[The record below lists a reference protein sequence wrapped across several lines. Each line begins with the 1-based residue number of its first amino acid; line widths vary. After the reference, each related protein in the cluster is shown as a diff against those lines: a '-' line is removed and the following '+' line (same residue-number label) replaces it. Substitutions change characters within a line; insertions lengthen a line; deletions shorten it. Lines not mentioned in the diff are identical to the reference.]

1 MHRHMTRFGF
11 AACLLL
17 AMGAGAEAAAD
28 CASGVVLSERGG
40 VLQRYRLADVPE
52 RLQCRVN
59 LGSDRP
65 EATYVYAH
73 TLTNRPQK
81 RDENGFWHRWD
92 QRVETL
98 IDNNFYD
105 AANPP
110 ADRMVTFKIV
120 SESLEGTS
128 LPVNFHIAYVVS
140 GALKYGVIVIEP

>member
-1 MHRHMTRFGF
+1 MHRHVIRSGL
-11 AACLLL
+11 AAMLLL
-17 AMGAGAEAAAD
+17 AMGSGADALAD
-28 CASGVVLSERGG
+28 CATGVSLSERGG
-40 VLQRYRLADVPE
+40 VLQRYRLADAPD
-52 RLQCRVN
+52 RLQCRVM

-65 EATYVYAH
+65 QATYVYAH

-105 AANPP
+105 PANPP
-110 ADRMVTFKIV
+110 ADRTITFKIV

-128 LPVNFHIAYVVS
+128 LPVTFHIAYLVS